1 VVGLVFFLVQYTPVV
16 SVTLIAGMFGS
27 LGYILWFAFVKCE
40 KVERERLLL
49 ATVLVLGAVVFWTLF
64 EQAGSSLNL
73 FAATNVNLTC
83 CRIRCSGSAAR
94 SCWARPSN
102 WRRRAGAR
110 PASCGSTP
118 RSTPPRP
125 RRSTPAGS

>member
-1 VVGLVFFLVQYTPVV
+1 VV
-16 SVTLIAGMFGS
+16 SVTLVAGMFGS

-73 FAATNVNLTC
+73 FAATNVNLKLLSKPG
-83 CRIRCSGSAAR
+83 RVVRWIAVLLGS
-94 SCWARPSN
+94 PEQMPP
-102 WRRRAGAR
+102 
-110 PASCGSTP
+110 PASDRPQAVGQHRP
-118 RSTPPRP
+118 STPPRP
-125 RRSTPAGS
+125 RPSTPAGS